1 MNIERPLQEQKAMT
15 DAKERAF
22 SDIVPIVEPRPKPR
36 NIGLTE
42 IRSPAYSLHQL
53 AGIVAGLGDFVD
65 SVTWTCGTQRLVSR
79 YRVRENHASLHPNP
93 IEVSTRRL
101 SGHTGRP
108 ACRAAGWP
116 G

>member
-53 AGIVAGLGDFVD
+53 AGIVDGLGDFVD
-65 SVTWTCGTQRLVSR
+65 SVKWTCGTQRLVSR
-79 YRVRENHASLHPNP
+79 GRVREIHDYPRS
-93 IEVSTRRL
+93 EDRRV
-101 SGHTGRP
+101 GKECGCKYRY
-108 ACRAAGWP
+108 RG
-116 G
+116 

>member
-1 MNIERPLQEQKAMT
+1 MT

-53 AGIVAGLGDFVD
+53 AGIVDGLGDFVD
-65 SVTWTCGTQRLVSR
+65 SVKWTCGTQRLVSR
-79 YRVRENHASLHPNP
+79 DRVREMNAYLHANR
-93 IEVSTRRL
+93 IEVSTGGL
-101 SGHTGRP
+101 IGTVLPPGEIGR
-108 ACRAAGWP
+108 AHR
-116 G
+116 